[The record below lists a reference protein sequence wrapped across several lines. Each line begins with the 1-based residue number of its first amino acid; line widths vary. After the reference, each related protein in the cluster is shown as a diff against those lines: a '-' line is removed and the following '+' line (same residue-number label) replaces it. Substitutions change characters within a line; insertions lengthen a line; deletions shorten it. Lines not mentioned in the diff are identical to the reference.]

1 MNNLTKKQNELPYIA
16 DDECFAR
23 MRENARRL
31 HEYNNGDRW
40 SDEGIKKQ
48 DERLREILG
57 GAGENLSIVPPFHC
71 DYGYNITVGDNFYA
85 NYNLIILDVAPVTI
99 GDNVFIAPNVAIYT
113 AGHPIHP
120 KARNSMFEYGIS
132 ITIGDNCWIGG
143 NVVICPGVKIGSG
156 VVIGAG
162 SVVTHDIPDDVV
174 AAGNPCRILRAITDE
189 DLQFY
194 FKYRKFSESD
204 LAFIETNSEYKK
216 FEEI

>member
-1 MNNLTKKQNELPYIA
+1 MDNLTRKQKELPYIA
-16 DDECFAR
+16 DDDCQKQ

-31 HEYNNGDRW
+31 FEYNNGDRW

-48 DERLREILG
+48 DERIRGILG
-57 GAGENLSIVPPFHC
+57 GAGENLAIMPPFHC

-113 AGHPIHP
+113 AGHPIHH
-120 KARNSMFEYGIS
+120 KARNSMYEYGIA

-156 VVIGAG
+156 TVIGAG
-162 SVVTHDIPDDVV
+162 SVVTHDIPDNVV
-174 AAGNPCRILRAITDE
+174 AAGNPCKVLREITDD
-189 DLQFY
+189 DLKYY
-194 FKYRKFSESD
+194 FKKREFGKEELNY
-204 LAFIETNSEYKK
+204 IEGLK
-216 FEEI
+216 